1 MNPQSNKAQT
11 DEKYKVITYE
21 DNIVFNFTLPED
33 GKEKQL
39 SKEVTLVW
47 DETLEQF
54 LDTYTNEKSYKVH
67 SFKNEREKNRFIEN
81 IENAT
86 EEIID
91 QIDEEISQKMKF
103 GFDYTSPTYED

>member
-1 MNPQSNKAQT
+1 MTAN
-11 DEKYKVITYE
+11 EKYEVITYE
-21 DNIVFNFTLPED
+21 ENIVFNFTLPED
-33 GKEKQL
+33 GKENQL

-47 DETLEQF
+47 DDVLEKFLETFTQ
-54 LDTYTNEKSYKVH
+54 EKSYTIH
-67 SFKNEREKNRFIEN
+67 LFKHEKEKNRFIEN
-81 IENAT
+81 IENVT

>member
-1 MNPQSNKAQT
+1 MTTENKTSQSG
-11 DEKYKVITYE
+11 EKYEVITYE
-21 DNIVFNFTLPED
+21 DEIVFNFTLPED
-33 GKEKQL
+33 DKENHL

-47 DETLEQF
+47 DDTLEKF
-54 LDTYTNEKSYKVH
+54 FETHTKEKFYKIH
-67 SFKNEREKNRFIEN
+67 SFKNEREKNRFVQN

-86 EEIID
+86 EEVID